1 MNDHPDPHRHE
12 QALAAVERRLELRL
26 ERRSGAEP
34 PPNLRHRVLMA
45 VDDVLAERRPV
56 PHDARAGMAPGWAW
70 TAAAV
75 GLAGAVALFVAA
87 APTRRVEPLT
97 LAGRMRV
104 AGVADEGLFAA
115 TTVALSPAA
124 GGPSVAHADL
134 LPGIRTADHL
144 IDRRRLLE
152 ENL

>member
-1 MNDHPDPHRHE
+1 MNGHPDPHRHE

-26 ERRSGAEP
+26 EQLSGAEP

-45 VDDVLAERRPV
+45 VDDVLAERRPA
-56 PHDARAGMAPGWAW
+56 PHDAGAGMAPGWAW
-70 TAAAV
+70 AAAAV
-75 GLAGAVALFVAA
+75 GLAGAVALLVAA
-87 APTRRVEPLT
+87 APTQRVEPLT

-115 TTVALSPAA
+115 TTVAQAPAA
-124 GGPSVAHADL
+124 AGPSATHADSF
-134 LPGIRTADHL
+134 PGIRIADHL